1 MKKSKLLR
9 TFLLSLLATIPL
21 VAQADREVKQ
31 PVFGKQVITVAEDE
45 VITFVDPKGD
55 TDYTGQTSENC
66 QGMTVFKPA
75 VEGKSVQIS
84 FEYMNMG
91 GSGSYYSVAN
101 VYNGNPDAEDS
112 FTWATSTSTVP
123 TSYSTS
129 VLPSGNILRAY
140 PNEKGK
146 TYENETYFSTSND
159 GVLSVGFAYRYA
171 YSCKGWKATVKL
183 VSLDNMQTKGAAAD
197 YSAVPT
203 SVKSKQNVIFA
214 GATVTTEGVMNADVL
229 NGIRIHINKNQGMI
243 NPTSLVVYDG
253 GNNALETVPNEE
265 DGDYVLY
272 VKKTL
277 VEGTNTFTVRGD
289 ILGSAEI
296 GAEVEV
302 AVTGVITTAFPEGV
316 TPFTTGE
323 AKTISNPALVLMS
336 STPQTVTVGDTP
348 LAFFDEGGADGKIK
362 QNVNGT
368 ITFVPATPGKKVML
382 DVSKLN
388 IWKGSYYVQEF
399 RVYNGSEVKADKLI
413 KTLNDGETAIIR
425 STSEDGSLTV
435 NLFSDTSSTTYENDG
450 WEATVSQFTPQAMTV
465 KSTETAL
472 ASTATCS
479 AGDEAEMLKVTILTE
494 NTEPALVP
502 SSFSVDCGENY
513 ALVSKVAIYSTGTSG
528 TYAATKKIGEAD
540 VTAQNVTVPV
550 SNPVSLV
557 EDNNYFW
564 VTYTLSTTAKSG
576 KKVSAKLA
584 NVKFTND
591 ETITYNIAKAF
602 EREIKN
608 IAIATEGTKT
618 VMVDSTFGL
627 QSEQYASNPTNYSAP
642 GTTDRIVV
650 FKPANEGNVCEIEF
664 SKFEIYYASSSY
676 GTKAKFQ
683 IYSGEGTKGEK
694 LFEVTAPT
702 SGSYDKV
709 GPGEKLRS
717 TSADGAITVV
727 YNPNTSSYYYC
738 GEGFTANVSEYKTKA
753 MEYEEATVAQTS
765 SDVVA
770 VGAKNQ
776 ALLTLNVKTSGTNNP
791 LTLSKVN
798 VDLKDLQQNIAAVKL
813 YAVGKNDIDPAAN
826 ATPVATA
833 TVGENSAL
841 TLTLAESLEL
851 KEGDNY
857 LRLTADV
864 AEDAVAD
871 AKVDAKVLS
880 LTIGGEEKT
889 IETGDPTGERT
900 VKYMYLLQSGDN
912 GEITIGDNT
921 IMFYDDGGAEKD
933 ASRNFTGQVTFV
945 PNSAD
950 KAIKF
955 VFKSSAF
962 GNYSDH
968 LYIYN
973 GAEAKT
979 TADVE
984 VGMYDA
990 APDMII
996 SESADGKLTV
1006 KFTTAS
1012 SSTSITNFAIEV
1024 SAYQKQPL
1032 AVANITTEDC
1042 SDAETLKGA
1051 QDVKMQKIAIEAVGD
1066 MNDIKLSAVNV
1077 SATNADAISKVKV
1090 YATDTYSTFS
1100 TTNLIGEAD
1109 AAGNIA
1115 VDYTISKRGT
1125 YYLWVTCDI
1134 ASDATVGNK
1143 PSVSV
1148 TTITASGDNVTVAEP
1163 KTSTIEVVSGKSG
1176 TIAVG
1181 PGTAYPTIQSAIN
1194 SLAIGVEGP
1203 VVLSVKKGKYNE
1215 RLMIPAIKG
1224 VSATNTVTIQS
1235 ESGLRGDV
1243 EIYHDSYTS
1252 PAYGET
1258 GYGVVTFD
1266 NTDYITLKDVTVK
1279 TEDPSYKGVV
1289 YVRNAS
1295 RHITIDGC
1303 YLSAPM
1309 TTQYSEG
1316 DINIIGHYVDNSKDA
1331 DGNYL
1336 CNNNN
1341 DYLTIKNNIIEGGY
1355 IGISMG
1361 GTSYLALPKEVGGVI
1376 ENNIIRGWGSKGIY
1390 VMEELGAKVN
1400 GNKVYNVEY
1409 TASSALGLDM
1419 QVGEDNTLPVEIKNN
1434 TFYIAA
1440 SNTASAMSFRKLIG
1454 TAENPVDVSYNE
1466 IRVVSKYSANFG
1478 VKFSNG
1484 NVKNV
1489 NFDHN
1494 SIRVTN
1500 APSPVSDGATGLW
1513 FSSTLTDGA
1522 AANVNV
1528 TNNIVANEATGFA
1541 VNLYNDGNLSAIKF
1555 ANNTLYT
1562 AGTTFARASSGTTM
1576 DHATWTTKTGETGG
1590 ENTLV
1595 AFKDEFRLFPAAEVG
1610 DRGCF
1615 PYDANQTAATH
1626 AEGDP
1631 AFDEEMGG
1639 GDITEPTTPDVI
1651 VDAEYELALGEEAQL
1666 YAVLTD
1672 GTAPYTITWKNGK
1685 NTVIKTETLE
1695 TLPEDFVTCTITP
1708 SENMDYTVS
1717 VIDANLKEVSA
1728 TIRVITTG
1736 APVVATFENLYLDS
1750 ESEFS
1755 GIYELEDEDDYFRE
1769 TTFVNGSYSFYQGT
1783 WPDYASWWGI
1793 GYSNHTSTNFGG
1805 LDDQFNSCVGTG
1817 VDGSAN
1823 YAVAY
1828 YMEYMGPG
1836 YEPSVTVT
1844 NNPAGAIVPGMYVTN
1859 TAYAVNSMENG
1870 DDFAKKFGYGD
1881 WFKLTA
1887 TGYAANGEETN
1898 SVDFYLADFRSDNAS
1913 ERYIVKDWQYMDLS
1927 VLGTVKKIVFTM
1939 SSSDNSTY
1947 GMNTPAYFA
1956 FDNFGAEPT
1965 FILADKSE
1973 YTATENKQYKE
1984 LTYTRTFGT
1993 TKWQPLYVPFT
2004 SDYSAWGENVKIAK
2018 VTTDDIDDDILTVTY
2033 LEEDETVE
2041 ANTPYFIKAAE
2052 PCDIKVTVENATLVA
2067 ADNASVTSGSITL
2080 TGTYTSMSIQP
2091 DTYYVLHSGSIVKT
2105 SNASGYKLAPMR
2117 WYASTTNGA
2126 NIKLR
2131 VIGEDGETTEIV
2143 DATMDSDVNAVY
2155 SANGVRQQSLRKG
2168 VNIVR
2173 MSDGTTKKIMVK

>member
-1 MKKSKLLR
+1 MKQKLLIKQ
-9 TFLLSLLATIPL
+9 LLCLLF
-21 VAQADREVKQ
+21 VALPTLAWADREVKQ
-31 PVFGKQVITVAEDE
+31 PVFGKQVITVADDE

-75 VEGKSVQIS
+75 VEGKSVQIV

-101 VYNGNPDAEDS
+101 VYNGNPDADNS

-123 TSYSTS
+123 TSYSAS
-129 VLPSGNILRAY
+129 VLPSGDILRAF
-140 PNEKGK
+140 PNERNK

-159 GVLSVGFAYRYA
+159 GMLSVGFAYRYA
-171 YSCKGWKATVKL
+171 YSCKGWKAKVKL
-183 VSLDNMQTKGAAAD
+183 VALNNMQTKGAAAD

-203 SVKSKQNVIFA
+203 SVKSKQNVALA
-214 GATVTTEGVMNADVL
+214 GFNVTTEGVMNADNLTGVKVKFAKNEGVVNPSDLKLYDASGNDL
-229 NGIRIHINKNQGMI
+229 NATI
-243 NPTSLVVYDG
+243 TADG
-253 GNNALETVPNEE
+253 ENHLLTVN
-265 DGDYVLY
+265 
-272 VKKTL
+272 KTL
-277 VEGTNTFTVRGD
+277 VEGKNDFLIKGD
-289 ILGSAEI
+289 FLGTAEI
-296 GAEVEV
+296 GAKVQLDV
-302 AVTGVITTAFPEGV
+302 LGVTTTAMPDGV
-316 TPFTTGE
+316 TPFTSAE
-323 AKTISNPALVLMS
+323 SVELENPALVLMS

-368 ITFVPATPGKKVML
+368 ITFLPATPSKKVMI
-382 DVSKLN
+382 DVTKMN
-388 IWKGSYYVQEF
+388 IWLGTYYVQEF
-399 RVYNGSEVKADKLI
+399 RVYNGTEVKADKLI
-413 KTLNDGETAIIR
+413 KTLNNGETGIIR
-425 STSEDGSLTV
+425 STSEDGALTV
-435 NLFSDTSSTTYENDG
+435 NLFANTSATTYENDG

-465 KSTETAL
+465 EELAVEA

-479 AGDEAEMLKVTILTE
+479 AGDDAEMLKVTILTE

-550 SNPVSLV
+550 SNAVSLV
-557 EDNNYFW
+557 EGNNYFW

-591 ETITYNIAKAF
+591 ATVTYDIATAF
-602 EREIKN
+602 EREVKN

-618 VMVDSTFGL
+618 VMVDGTFGL
-627 QSEQYASNPTNYSAP
+627 QSEQYPTNANYTAP

-694 LFEVTAPT
+694 LYEVTAPT
-702 SGSYDKV
+702 SGSYNKV

-753 MEYEEATVAQTS
+753 MEYEETTVAQTS

-776 ALLTLNVKTSGTNNP
+776 ALLTLNVNTSGTNNP

-798 VDLKDLQQNIAAVKL
+798 IDLKDLQQNIAAVKL
-813 YAVGKNDIDPAAN
+813 YAVGKNDADPTTD

-841 TLTLAESLEL
+841 ILTLAEPLEL

-857 LRLTADV
+857 LRLTADI

-889 IETGDPTGERT
+889 IEAGDPDGERT

-912 GEITIGDNT
+912 GEVTIGDNT
-921 IMFYDDGGAEKD
+921 IMFYDDGGAEKN

-955 VFKSSAF
+955 VFKTSSF

-979 TADVE
+979 SADVE

-990 APDMII
+990 APEMFI

-1006 KFTTAS
+1006 KFSTAS
-1012 SSTSITNFAIEV
+1012 STTSVTNFAIEV

-1032 AVANITTEDC
+1032 AVASITTEDT

-1051 QDVKMQKIAIEAVGD
+1051 QDVKMQKIAIEAAGD

-1077 SATNADAISKVKV
+1077 NATNAEVISKVKV

-1115 VDYTISKRGT
+1115 VDYTINKRGT

-1134 ASDATVGNK
+1134 ASDATIGNK
-1143 PSVSV
+1143 PSASV
-1148 TTITASGDNVTVAEP
+1148 TAITANGEEVAVAEP
-1163 KTSTIEVVSGKSG
+1163 STSTIEVVSGKSG

-1235 ESGLRGDV
+1235 ETGLRGDV

-1266 NTDYITLKDVTVK
+1266 NANYITLKDVTVK
-1279 TEDPSYKGVV
+1279 TEAPQYKGVV

-1303 YLSAPM
+1303 YLSAPT

-1361 GTSYLALPKEVGGVI
+1361 GTSYVALPKEVGGVI

-1390 VMEELGAKVN
+1390 VMEELGTKIN

-1419 QVGEDNTLPVEIKNN
+1419 QVGEDNTLPVEVTHN

-1466 IRVVSKYSANFG
+1466 VRVVSKYSANFG

-1500 APSPVSDGATGLW
+1500 AQYPVSDGATGLW

-1541 VNLYNDGNLSAIKF
+1541 VNLYNDGNLNAVKF

-1562 AGTTFARASSGTTM
+1562 AGATFARASSGTTM
-1576 DHATWTTKTGETGG
+1576 DYAAWTTKTGETGG

-1615 PYDANQTAATH
+1615 PYDANQAAATH

-1631 AFDEEMGG
+1631 AFDVEMGG
-1639 GDITEPTTPDVI
+1639 GDITEPTNPELL
-1651 VDAEYELALGEEAQL
+1651 VDAEYELPLGEEAQL
-1666 YAVLTD
+1666 YATLTE
-1672 GTAPYTITWKNGK
+1672 GTAPYTVTWKDSK

-1695 TLPEDFVTCTITP
+1695 SLPESPLTCTITP
-1708 SENMDYTVS
+1708 QENADYTVT
-1717 VIDANLKEVSA
+1717 VVDANLKEVSA
-1728 TIRVITTG
+1728 AIRVITTG
-1736 APVVATFENLYLDS
+1736 DAAPATFENLYLDE

-1755 GIYELEDEDDYFRE
+1755 GIYELEDEDDFFRE

-1783 WPDYASWWGI
+1783 WPDYDTWWGI
-1793 GYSNHTSTNFGG
+1793 GYSNHTSTEYAG
-1805 LDDQFNSCVGTG
+1805 LDDQFNSIVGTG
-1817 VDGSAN
+1817 VNGSEN
-1823 YAVAY
+1823 YALAY
-1828 YMEYMGPG
+1828 YMANMGPG
-1836 YEPSVTVT
+1836 YEPAVTIT
-1844 NNPAGAIVPGMYVTN
+1844 NKPQGDVVPGMYVTN

-1870 DDFAKKFGYGD
+1870 DEYAKKFGYGD

-1887 TGYAANGEETN
+1887 TGYDAAGNNTG

-1913 ERYIVKDWQYMDLS
+1913 ERYIVKDWRYMDLS
-1927 VLGTVKKIVFTM
+1927 ALGTVKKIVFTM
-1939 SSSDNSTY
+1939 SSSDNSKW
-1947 GMNTPAYFA
+1947 GMNTPSYFA
-1956 FDNFGAEPT
+1956 FDDFGVAAPGVNVTIGKNGWST
-1965 FILADKSE
+1965 FASKHNMTIPE
-1973 YTATENKQYKE
+1973 GITAYYATAANNSTVTLEEITDGIIPAGEGVVLNGVE
-1984 LTYTRTFGT
+1984 GETYTFMQSEEEGSVLTGNLMVGVTDPETFSNNGHV
-1993 TKWQPLYVPFT
+1993 YVISTVNDETAFYHYTGATFPEGKAYLNMPT
-2004 SDYSAWGENVKIAK
+2004 AMGAK
-2018 VTTDDIDDDILTVTY
+2018 VG
-2033 LEEDETVE
+2033 
-2041 ANTPYFIKAAE
+2041 IKFN
-2052 PCDIKVTVENATLVA
+2052 D
-2067 ADNASVTSGSITL
+2067 
-2080 TGTYTSMSIQP
+2080 
-2091 DTYYVLHSGSIVKT
+2091 
-2105 SNASGYKLAPMR
+2105 
-2117 WYASTTNGA
+2117 
-2126 NIKLR
+2126 
-2131 VIGEDGETTEIV
+2131 
-2143 DATMDSDVNAVY
+2143 DATGINSVRDDESVMQNTY
-2155 SANGVRQQSLRKG
+2155 NTNGVRVNTNAKGIVIKNGRK
-2168 VNIVR
+2168 VL
-2173 MSDGTTKKIMVK
+2173 VK

>member
-1 MKKSKLLR
+1 MRRFFS
-9 TFLLSLLATIPL
+9 SLFVVCVLFFSSAGH
-21 VAQADREVKQ
+21 AWADREVKQ
-31 PVFGKQVITVAEDE
+31 LQFGKQTITVAEDE
-45 VITFVDPKGD
+45 TITFVDPKGS
-55 TDYTGQTSENC
+55 TDYSGQSSENA
-66 QGMTVFKPA
+66 QSLTVFQSGK
-75 VEGKSVQIS
+75 EGMSVQIT
-84 FEYMNMG
+84 FESMNMG

-101 VYNGNPDAEDS
+101 VYNGNPDANDS

-123 TSYSTS
+123 TSYSAS
-129 VLPSGNILRAY
+129 VLPSGDILRAY
-140 PNEKGK
+140 PNEKDK
-146 TYENETYFSTSND
+146 TYTNETYFSTVSD
-159 GVLSVGFAYRYA
+159 GSLSVGFAYRYA
-171 YSCKGWKATVKL
+171 YACTGWVAKVKL
-183 VSLDNMQTKGAAAD
+183 VKLDNMQTKSAAAD

-229 NGIRIHINKNQGMI
+229 NGIRIHINKNEGMI
-243 NPTSLVVYDG
+243 DPALLVVYDG

-272 VKKTL
+272 VEKTL
-277 VEGTNTFTVRGD
+277 TEDVNNFTVRGD

-296 GAEVEV
+296 GAEVEI
-302 AVTGVITTAFPEGV
+302 AVTGVITTTYPEGV

-323 AKTISNPALVLMS
+323 AVTISNPALVLMS

-425 STSEDGSLTV
+425 STSEDGALTV
-435 NLFSDTSSTTYENDG
+435 NLYSDTSSTLYENDG

-465 KSTETAL
+465 KSTTVEA
-472 ASTATCS
+472 ASDATCS
-479 AGDEAEMLKVTILTE
+479 AGDEAEMLKVKVTTE

-502 SSFSVDCGENY
+502 STFAVDCGEDY
-513 ALVSKVAIYSTGTSG
+513 ALVSKVAIYSTATSG
-528 TYAATKKIGEAD
+528 TYASTKKIGEAD

-550 SNPVSLV
+550 TDAVSLV
-557 EDNNYFW
+557 EGDNYFW
-564 VTYTLSTTAKSG
+564 VAYTLANNAKNG
-576 KKVSAKLA
+576 QKVSAKLV

-591 ETITYNIAKAF
+591 ATATDAEAAAV
-602 EREIKN
+602 EREVKN
-608 IAIATEGTKT
+608 VAIATEGTKT
-618 VMVDSTFGL
+618 IMVDGTFGL
-627 QSEQYASNPTNYSAP
+627 QSEQYPTNAIYTAP

-664 SKFEIYYASSSY
+664 SKFEIYYTSSSY
-676 GTKAKFQ
+676 GVKAKFQ
-683 IYSGEGTKGEK
+683 IYSGVGTKGEK
-694 LFEVTAPT
+694 LYEVTAPST
-702 SGSYDKV
+702 SPYNKV

-727 YNPNTSSYYYC
+727 YNPNTSSYYSC
-738 GEGFTANVSEYKTKA
+738 GEGFTANVSEYKTKD
-753 MEYEEATVAQTS
+753 MEYEETTVAQTS

-776 ALLTLNVKTSGTNNP
+776 ALLTINVKTSGTNNP

-798 VDLKDLQQNIAAVKL
+798 VDLKDLQQNISAVKL
-813 YAVGKNDIDPAAN
+813 FSVGKTDADSAAD

-833 TVGENSAL
+833 TVGETSAL
-841 TLTLAESLEL
+841 TLTLAEPLEL

-864 AEDAVAD
+864 AEDAADD

-889 IETGDPTGERT
+889 IETGDPEGERT
-900 VKYMYLLQSGDN
+900 VKYMYLLQSGNN
-912 GEITIGDNT
+912 GEVTIGDNT

-933 ASRNFTGQVTFV
+933 ASRSFTGQVTFV
-945 PNSAD
+945 PSSAD

-955 VFKSSAF
+955 VFKSSSF
-962 GNYSDH
+962 GNYADH

-973 GAEAKT
+973 GAEVKSK
-979 TADVE
+979 ADVE
-984 VGMYDA
+984 VGMYDS
-990 APDMII
+990 APDMFI
-996 SESADGKLTV
+996 SESEDGKLTV

-1012 SSTSITNFAIEV
+1012 STSSVTNFAIEV

-1032 AVANITTEDC
+1032 AVASVATEDI

-1051 QDVKMQKIAIEAVGD
+1051 QDVKMQKIAIDAVGD

-1077 SATNADAISKVKV
+1077 NATNAEAIGKVKV
-1090 YATDTYSTFS
+1090 YATDSYNTFS

-1109 AAGNIA
+1109 AAGNIP

-1134 ASDATVGNK
+1134 ASTATVGDN

-1148 TTITASGDNVTVAEP
+1148 VAVTANGENVAVAEP
-1163 KTSTIEVVSGKSG
+1163 KTSTVEVVSGKSG
-1176 TIAVG
+1176 TIEVG
-1181 PGTAYPTIQSAIN
+1181 LGTAYPTIQSAIN

-1224 VSATNTVTIQS
+1224 VSATNTITIQS
-1235 ESGLRGDV
+1235 ETGLRGDV

-1279 TEDPSYKGVV
+1279 TEAPQYKGVI

-1331 DGNYL
+1331 DGDYL

-1361 GTSYLALPKEVGGVI
+1361 GTSYVALPKEVGGVI

-1390 VMEELGAKVN
+1390 VMEELGVKVN
-1400 GNKVYNVEY
+1400 NNKVYNVEY

-1419 QVGEDNTLPVEIKNN
+1419 QVGEDNTLPVEVTHN

-1454 TAENPVDVSYNE
+1454 TSENPVDVSYNE
-1466 IRVVSKYSANFG
+1466 VRVVSKYSANFG

-1500 APSPVSDGATGLW
+1500 APYPVSDGATGLW
-1513 FSSTLTDGA
+1513 FSSTLTEGV

-1541 VNLYNDGNLSAIKF
+1541 VNLYNDGNLDAIKF
-1555 ANNTLYT
+1555 ENNTLYT
-1562 AGTTFARASSGTTM
+1562 AGETFARASSGTTM
-1576 DHATWTTKTGETGG
+1576 DYAAWTTKTGETGG

-1595 AFKDEFRLFPAAEVG
+1595 AFKDEFRLFPATEVN

-1615 PYDANQTAATH
+1615 PYDATQAAATH

-1639 GDITEPTTPDVI
+1639 GDITEPTNPNLL
-1651 VDAEYELALGEEAQL
+1651 VDAEYELPLGEEAQL

-1672 GTAPYTITWKNGK
+1672 GTAPYTITWKDGK

-1708 SENMDYTVS
+1708 QENMDYTVS
-1717 VIDANLKEVSA
+1717 VVDANLKEFSA

-1736 APVVATFENLYLDS
+1736 APVVATFENLYLDN
-1750 ESEFS
+1750 ESSFS
-1755 GIYELEDEDDYFRE
+1755 GIYELEDEDDFSRE
-1769 TTFVNGSYSFYQGT
+1769 STFVNGSYSFYQGT
-1783 WPDYASWWGI
+1783 MPDYDTWWGI
-1793 GYSNHTSTNFGG
+1793 GYANSTETSYVV
-1805 LDDQFNSCVGTG
+1805 LADQFRNCVGG
-1817 VDGSAN
+1817 GYDGSDN

-1844 NNPAGAIVPGMYVTN
+1844 NNPTGAIVPGMYVTN

-1870 DDFAKKFGYGD
+1870 DAVAKKFGYGD
-1881 WFKLTA
+1881 WLKLTA
-1887 TGYAANGEETN
+1887 TGYDSDGKATL
-1898 SVDFYLADFRSDNAS
+1898 STDFYLADMRADDVND
-1913 ERYIVKDWQYMDLS
+1913 RYIVKDWKYMDLS
-1927 VLGTVKKIVFTM
+1927 VLGAVKKIVFTM
-1939 SSSDNSTY
+1939 SSSDSGSW

-1956 FDNFGAEPT
+1956 FDNFGAEPV
-1965 FILADKSE
+1965 DD
-1973 YTATENKQYKE
+1973 TATSLQSACHQNASNADIYSVNGMKQN
-1984 LTYTRTFGT
+1984 RMQRGINIIRMNN
-1993 TKWQPLYVPFT
+1993 
-2004 SDYSAWGENVKIAK
+2004 GEIRKIAK
-2018 VTTDDIDDDILTVTY
+2018 
-2033 LEEDETVE
+2033 
-2041 ANTPYFIKAAE
+2041 
-2052 PCDIKVTVENATLVA
+2052 
-2067 ADNASVTSGSITL
+2067 
-2080 TGTYTSMSIQP
+2080 
-2091 DTYYVLHSGSIVKT
+2091 
-2105 SNASGYKLAPMR
+2105 
-2117 WYASTTNGA
+2117 
-2126 NIKLR
+2126 
-2131 VIGEDGETTEIV
+2131 
-2143 DATMDSDVNAVY
+2143 
-2155 SANGVRQQSLRKG
+2155 
-2168 VNIVR
+2168 
-2173 MSDGTTKKIMVK
+2173 

>member
-1 MKKSKLLR
+1 MKPKLLIKQ
-9 TFLLSLLATIPL
+9 LLCLLF
-21 VAQADREVKQ
+21 VALPTLAWADREVKQ

-55 TDYTGQTSENC
+55 TDYTGTQTENC

-75 VEGKSVQIS
+75 VEGKSVQIT
-84 FEYMNMG
+84 FEFMNMG
-91 GSGSYYSVAN
+91 GQNNYYSVAN
-101 VYNGNPDAEDS
+101 VYNGNPDADNS
-112 FTWATSTSTVP
+112 FTWATATTGTGGVP
-123 TSYSTS
+123 TSYSAS
-129 VLPSGNILRAY
+129 VLPSGDILRAY
-140 PNEKGK
+140 PNERNK
-146 TYENETYFSTSND
+146 TYENETYFSTSSD
-159 GVLSVGFAYRYA
+159 GMLSVGFAYRYA

-183 VSLDNMQTKGAAAD
+183 VSLDNMQTKSAAAD

-203 SVKSKQNVIFA
+203 SVKSKQNVTLA
-214 GATVTTEGVMNADVL
+214 GFNVTTEGVMNADNFTGVKVKFAKNEGVIDPSALKLYDASGNDL
-229 NGIRIHINKNQGMI
+229 NATVAADGENHII
-243 NPTSLVVYDG
+243 TA
-253 GNNALETVPNEE
+253 NNAL
-265 DGDYVLY
+265 
-272 VKKTL
+272 
-277 VEGTNTFTVRGD
+277 VEGKNNFLIKGD
-289 ILGSAEI
+289 FLGTAEI
-296 GAEVEV
+296 GAKVQLNV
-302 AVTGVITTAFPEGV
+302 LGVTTTSMPGGV
-316 TPFTTGE
+316 TPFTTAE
-323 AKTISNPALVLMS
+323 SVELVNPALVLMS

-368 ITFVPATPGKKVML
+368 ITFVPATPGKKVQL
-382 DVSKLN
+382 DVTKMN
-388 IWKGSYYVQEF
+388 IWLGTYYVQEF
-399 RVYNGSEVKADKLI
+399 RVYNGTEVKANKLI
-413 KTLNDGETAIIR
+413 KTLNDKETGIIR
-425 STSEDGSLTV
+425 STSEDGALTV
-435 NLFSDTSSTTYENDG
+435 NLYANTTATTYENDG
-450 WEATVSQFTPQAMTV
+450 WEATVSQFTPQPMTV
-465 KSTETAL
+465 EELVVAA

-502 SSFSVDCGENY
+502 SSFTVDCGENH

-528 TYAATKKIGEAD
+528 TYAATRKIGEAD

-576 KKVSAKLA
+576 KKVSAKLV

-591 ETITYNIAKAF
+591 ATVTYDNATAV
-602 EREIKN
+602 EREVKN

-618 VMVDSTFGL
+618 VMVDGSFGL
-627 QSEQYASNPTNYSAP
+627 QSEQYATNANYTAP

-694 LFEVTAPT
+694 LYEVKAPT
-702 SGSYDKV
+702 SGSYNTT
-709 GPGEKLRS
+709 GPGEKVRS
-717 TSADGAITVV
+717 TSTDGAITVV

-753 MEYEEATVAQTS
+753 MEYEQTTVAQTS

-798 VDLKDLQQNIAAVKL
+798 VDLKNLQQNIAAVKL
-813 YAVGKNDIDPAAN
+813 YAVGKTDADPAAD
-826 ATPVATA
+826 ATPVASA
-833 TVGENSAL
+833 TVSESSAL
-841 TLTLAESLEL
+841 TLTLAEPLEL
-851 KEGDNY
+851 KEGDNH

-871 AKVDAKVLS
+871 AKIDAKVVS
-880 LTIGGEEKT
+880 LTIGSEDKT
-889 IETGDPTGERT
+889 IEAGDPDGERT

-912 GEITIGDNT
+912 GEVTIGDNA
-921 IMFYDDGGAEKD
+921 IMFYDDGGAEKN

-945 PNSAD
+945 PNAAD

-955 VFKSSAF
+955 VFKTASI
-962 GNYSDH
+962 GNYSDN
-968 LYIYN
+968 LNIYN
-973 GAEAKT
+973 GGEVKA
-979 TADVE
+979 TADLN
-984 VGMYDA
+984 VGMYSA
-990 APDMII
+990 APEMFI
-996 SESADGKLTV
+996 SESEDGKLTV

-1012 SSTSITNFAIEV
+1012 STTSITNFAIEV

-1032 AVANITTEDC
+1032 AVTSIATEDI

-1051 QDVKMQKIAIEAVGD
+1051 QDVKMQKIAIEADGD
-1066 MNDIKLSAVNV
+1066 MNDIKLSAVKIN
-1077 SATNADAISKVKV
+1077 ATNAEAIAKVKV
-1090 YATDTYSTFS
+1090 YATDTYNTFS
-1100 TTNLIGEAD
+1100 TTNLIGESD
-1109 AAGNIA
+1109 AAGNVP
-1115 VDYTISKRGT
+1115 VDYTINKRGT

-1134 ASDATVGNK
+1134 ASAATVGNK
-1143 PSVSV
+1143 PSASV
-1148 TTITASGDNVTVAEP
+1148 TAITANGEDVAIAEP
-1163 KTSTIEVVSGKSG
+1163 STSTIEIVSGKSG

-1181 PGTAYPTIQSAIN
+1181 TGTAYPTIQSAIN

-1235 ESGLRGDV
+1235 ETGLRGDV

-1266 NTDYITLKDVTVK
+1266 NTDYITLKNVTVK
-1279 TEDPSYKGVV
+1279 TQDTNYEGVV

-1316 DINIIGHYVDNSKDA
+1316 DINIIGHYAENTA
-1331 DGNYL
+1331 N
-1336 CNNNN
+1336 CNN
-1341 DYLTIKNNIIEGGY
+1341 DYLTVKNNIIEGGY
-1355 IGISMG
+1355 IGVSMG
-1361 GTSYLALPKEVGGVI
+1361 GTSYVALPKEVGGVI

-1390 VMEELGAKVN
+1390 VMEELGVKVN
-1400 GNKVYNVEY
+1400 SNKVYNVEY

-1419 QVGEDNTLPVEIKNN
+1419 QVGEDNTLPVEVAHN

-1440 SNTASAMSFRKLIG
+1440 SNTASAMSFRKLVG
-1454 TAENPVDVSYNE
+1454 TAENPVNVSYNE
-1466 IRVVSKYSANFG
+1466 VRVVSKYSANFG

-1484 NVKNV
+1484 NVRNV

-1500 APSPVSDGATGLW
+1500 AQYPVSDGATGLW

-1562 AGTTFARASSGTTM
+1562 AGATFARASSGTTM
-1576 DHATWTTKTGETGG
+1576 DYAAWTTKTGETGG
-1590 ENTLV
+1590 ENILV
-1595 AFKDEFRLFPAAEVG
+1595 AFKDEFRLFPATEVG
-1610 DRGCF
+1610 DRGCY
-1615 PYDANQTAATH
+1615 PYDATQAAATH

-1631 AFDEEMGG
+1631 AFDEAMGG
-1639 GDITEPTTPDVI
+1639 GDITEPTTPELL
-1651 VDAEYELALGEEAQL
+1651 VDAEYELPLGEEAQL
-1666 YAVLTD
+1666 YAVLTE
-1672 GTAPYTITWKNGK
+1672 GTAPYTVTWKDSK
-1685 NTVIKTETLE
+1685 NDVIKTETLE
-1695 TLPEDFVTCTITP
+1695 TLPEAPLTCTITP
-1708 SENMDYTVS
+1708 QENADYNVTV
-1717 VIDANLKEVSA
+1717 VDANLKETSA
-1728 TIRVITTG
+1728 AIRVITTG
-1736 APVVATFENLYLDS
+1736 DAVPATFENLYLDE
-1750 ESEFS
+1750 ESHFG
-1755 GIYELEDEDDYFRE
+1755 GIMETDDEDAYMVE
-1769 TTFVNGSYSFYQGT
+1769 STFVNGSYSFYTGT
-1783 WPDYASWWGI
+1783 MPDYDTWWGI
-1793 GYSNHTSTNFGG
+1793 GYSNHTSTEFTG

-1817 VDGSAN
+1817 VNGSEN

-1836 YEPSVTVT
+1836 SEPTVT
-1844 NNPAGAIVPGMYVTN
+1844 ITNKPQGDVVPGMYVTN
-1859 TAYAVNSMENG
+1859 TAYAVHSMENG
-1870 DDFAKKFGYGD
+1870 DDVAKKFAYGD

-1887 TGYAANGEETN
+1887 TGYDASGNNTG

-1913 ERYIVKDWQYMDLS
+1913 ERYIVKDWRYMDLS
-1927 VLGTVKKIVFTM
+1927 ALGTVKKVVFSM
-1939 SSSDNSTY
+1939 SSSDNSKW
-1947 GMNTPAYFA
+1947 GINTPSYFA
-1956 FDNFGAEPT
+1956 FDDFGVAAPGVDITIGKGGYSTFASKHNMTVPEGITAYYVTAANNSTVTLEEITDGIIPAGEGVVLNGVEGETYT
-1965 FILADKSE
+1965 FIQTEEDGSVLTGNLMVGVTDPETFSNNGHVYVISTVNNETAFYH
-1973 YTATENKQYKE
+1973 YT
-1984 LTYTRTFGT
+1984 GT
-1993 TKWQPLYVPFT
+1993 TFPEGKAYLNMPT
-2004 SDYSAWGENVKIAK
+2004 AMGAK
-2018 VTTDDIDDDILTVTY
+2018 V
-2033 LEEDETVE
+2033 
-2041 ANTPYFIKAAE
+2041 
-2052 PCDIKVTVENATLVA
+2052 
-2067 ADNASVTSGSITL
+2067 G
-2080 TGTYTSMSIQP
+2080 IQFN
-2091 DTYYVLHSGSIVKT
+2091 D
-2105 SNASGYKLAPMR
+2105 
-2117 WYASTTNGA
+2117 
-2126 NIKLR
+2126 
-2131 VIGEDGETTEIV
+2131 
-2143 DATMDSDVNAVY
+2143 DATGISSMQNAKSGVQNTY
-2155 SANGVRQQSLRKG
+2155 NLNGVRVNPNAKG
-2168 VNIVR
+2168 VVIRNGRKVIV
-2173 MSDGTTKKIMVK
+2173 K

>member
-1 MKKSKLLR
+1 M
-9 TFLLSLLATIPL
+9 AY
-21 VAQADREVKQ
+21 ADREVKQ

-75 VEGKSVQIS
+75 VEGKSIQIS

-101 VYNGNPDAEDS
+101 VYNGNPDADDS

-123 TSYSTS
+123 TSYSAS
-129 VLPSGNILRAY
+129 VLPSGDILRAF
-140 PNEKGK
+140 PNERNK

-171 YSCKGWKATVKL
+171 YACKGWKATVKL

-197 YSAVPT
+197 YSSVPT
-203 SVKSKQNVIFA
+203 SVKSKQNVALA
-214 GATVTTEGVMNADVL
+214 GFNVTTEGVMNADNLTGVKVKFSKNEGVIDPSALKLYDASGNDL
-229 NGIRIHINKNQGMI
+229 NATITADGENYVITVNK
-243 NPTSLVVYDG
+243 
-253 GNNALETVPNEE
+253 A
-265 DGDYVLY
+265 
-272 VKKTL
+272 L
-277 VEGTNTFTVRGD
+277 VEGKNDFLIKGD
-289 ILGSAEI
+289 FLGTAEI
-296 GAEVEV
+296 GAKVQLDV
-302 AVTGVITTAFPEGV
+302 LGVTTTSMPDGV
-316 TPFTTGE
+316 TPFTTATSVE
-323 AKTISNPALVLMS
+323 LVNPALVLMS
-336 STPQTVTVGDTP
+336 STPQTITVGDTP

-368 ITFVPATPGKKVML
+368 VTFLPATPGKKVMI
-382 DVSKLN
+382 DVTKMN
-388 IWKGSYYVQEF
+388 IWLGTYYVQEF
-399 RVYNGSEVKADKLI
+399 RVYNGTEVKADKLI
-413 KTLNDGETAIIR
+413 KTLNDKETGIIR
-425 STSEDGSLTV
+425 STSEDGALTV
-435 NLFSDTSSTTYENDG
+435 NLFANTTATTYENDG
-450 WEATVSQFTPQAMTV
+450 WEATVSQFTPQPMTV
-465 KSTETAL
+465 EELAVAA

-502 SSFSVDCGENY
+502 SSFTVDCGENH

-528 TYAATKKIGEAD
+528 TYATTKKIGEAD
-540 VTAQNVTVPV
+540 VTAQNVTIDVT
-550 SNPVSLV
+550 NPVSLV

-564 VTYTLSTTAKSG
+564 VAYTLSTTAKNG
-576 KKVSAKLA
+576 KKVSAKLV
-584 NVKFTND
+584 NVKFANGVTVAD
-591 ETITYNIAKAF
+591 ATTAAV
-602 EREIKN
+602 EREVKN

-618 VMVDSTFGL
+618 VMVDGSFGL
-627 QSEQYASNPTNYSAP
+627 QSEQYPTNALYTAP

-683 IYSGEGTKGEK
+683 IYSGEGTNGEK
-694 LFEVTAPT
+694 LYEVTAPT
-702 SGSYDKV
+702 SGSYNKV
-709 GPGEKLRS
+709 GPVEKLRS

-753 MEYEEATVAQTS
+753 MEYEETTVSQTL
-765 SDVVA
+765 SDVVG

-776 ALLTLNVKTSGTNNP
+776 ALLTLNVKTSGTNDP

-798 VDLKDLQQNIAAVKL
+798 VNLKDLQQNIAAVKL
-813 YAVGKNDIDPAAN
+813 YAVGKTDAEPAAN

-833 TVGENSAL
+833 TVSESSAL
-841 TLTLAESLEL
+841 TLTLAEPLVL

-871 AKVDAKVLS
+871 AKIDAKIVS
-880 LTIGGEEKT
+880 LTIGGEDKS
-889 IETGDPTGERT
+889 IAAGDPDGERT
-900 VKYMYLLQSGDN
+900 VKYMYVLQSGDN
-912 GEITIGDNT
+912 GEVTIGDNT

-933 ASRNFTGQVTFV
+933 ASRSFTGQVTFV
-945 PNSAD
+945 PNVAD
-950 KAIKF
+950 KAVKF
-955 VFKSSAF
+955 VFKTTSF
-962 GNYSDH
+962 GNYSDY

-973 GAEAKT
+973 GDEVKT
-979 TADVE
+979 TADLT
-984 VGMYDA
+984 VGMYNA
-990 APDMII
+990 APDMFI
-996 SESADGKLTV
+996 SESEDGKLTV

-1012 SSTSITNFAIEV
+1012 STTSITNFAIEV

-1032 AVANITTEDC
+1032 TVASIATEDI

-1051 QDVKMQKIAIEAVGD
+1051 QDVKMQKIAVEAVGD
-1066 MNDIKLSAVNV
+1066 MNNIKLSAVKVN
-1077 SATNADAISKVKV
+1077 ATNTEAVAKVKV
-1090 YATDTYSTFS
+1090 YATDTYNSFS

-1109 AAGNIA
+1109 AAGNIP
-1115 VDYTISKRGT
+1115 VDYTITKRGT
-1125 YYLWVTCDI
+1125 YYLWVTYDI
-1134 ASDATVGNK
+1134 VSTATVGSK
-1143 PSVSV
+1143 PSASV
-1148 TTITASGDNVTVAEP
+1148 ATVTANGEEVAVAEP
-1163 KTSTIEVVSGKSG
+1163 NASIIEVVSGKSG

-1181 PGTAYPTIQSAIN
+1181 PGTSYPTIQSAIN

-1215 RLMIPAIKG
+1215 RLMVPAIKG

-1235 ESGLRGDV
+1235 ETGLRGDV
-1243 EIYHDSYTS
+1243 EIYHDQYTS

-1279 TEDPSYKGVV
+1279 TQDPAYKGVV

-1303 YLSAPM
+1303 YLSAPLS
-1309 TTQYSEG
+1309 TQTSAG

-1361 GTSYLALPKEVGGVI
+1361 GTSYVALPKEVGGVI
-1376 ENNIIRGWGSKGIY
+1376 ENNIIRGWGSKAIY
-1390 VMEELGAKVN
+1390 VMEELGVKVT

-1419 QVGEDNTLPVEIKNN
+1419 QVGEDNTLPVEVTHN

-1440 SNTASAMSFRKLIG
+1440 SNTASAMSFRKLVG
-1454 TAENPVDVSYNE
+1454 TVENPVNVSYNE
-1466 IRVVSKYSANFG
+1466 VRVVSKYSANFG

-1484 NVKNV
+1484 NVRNV

-1500 APSPVSDGATGLW
+1500 ALSPVSDGATGLW

-1528 TNNIVANEATGFA
+1528 TNNIVATEATGFA
-1541 VNLYNDGNLSAIKF
+1541 VNLYNDGNLNAIKF

-1562 AGTTFARASSGTTM
+1562 AGTTFARASSGTMM
-1576 DHATWTTKTGETGG
+1576 DYATWTTKTGETGG

-1610 DRGCF
+1610 DRGCL
-1615 PYDANQTAATH
+1615 PYDAAQAAATH

-1631 AFDEEMGG
+1631 AYDEEMGG
-1639 GDITEPTTPDVI
+1639 GDITEPTNPELL
-1651 VDAEYELALGEEAQL
+1651 VDAEYELPLGEEAQL

-1672 GTAPYTITWKNGK
+1672 GTAPYTITWKDSK
-1685 NTVIKTETLE
+1685 NTVVKTETLE
-1695 TLPEDFVTCTITP
+1695 ALPEDFVTCTITP
-1708 SENMDYTVS
+1708 QENMDYTVS
-1717 VIDANLKEVSA
+1717 VVDANLKEVSA
-1728 TIRVITTG
+1728 TIRVIATG
-1736 APVVATFENLYLDS
+1736 EAVVATFESLHLDS
-1750 ESEFS
+1750 ESSFS
-1755 GIYELEDEDDYFRE
+1755 GIYELEDEDDFSRE

-1783 WPDYASWWGI
+1783 MPDYDSWWGI
-1793 GYSNHTSTNFGG
+1793 GYSNHTSTAYSS
-1805 LDDQFNSCVGTG
+1805 LDDQFNSIVGTG
-1817 VDGSAN
+1817 VNGSEN

-1836 YEPSVTVT
+1836 YEPSVTIT
-1844 NNPAGAIVPGMYVTN
+1844 NKPQGEIVPGMYVTN
-1859 TAYAVNSMENG
+1859 TAYAVTSMENG
-1870 DDFAKKFGYGD
+1870 DSYAKKFGYGD

-1887 TGYAANGEETN
+1887 TGYDANDELTN

-1927 VLGTVKKIVFTM
+1927 LLGTVKKIVFTM
-1939 SSSDNSTY
+1939 SSSDSSTY

-1956 FDNFGAEPT
+1956 FDNFGAEPST
-1965 FILADKSE
+1965 IVLADKSE
-1973 YTATENKQYKE
+1973 YSATEAKE
-1984 LTYTRTFGT
+1984 YEQLTYTRTFGT
-1993 TKWQPLYVPFT
+1993 TNWQPLYVPFE
-2004 SDYSAWGENVKIAK
+2004 SDYTAWNENVKIAK
-2018 VTTDDIDDDILTVTY
+2018 LTEASTTSLTITE
-2033 LEEDETVE
+2033 LSAMDKVE
-2041 ANTPYFIKAAE
+2041 ANTPYFIKANQTG
-2052 PCDIKVTVENATLVA
+2052 DLTVVVENATLEA
-2067 ADNASVTSGSITL
+2067 APASMKTTVNGVEF
-2080 TGTYTSMSIQP
+2080 TGTYSSVVLQP
-2091 DTYYVLHSGSIVKT
+2091 GTHILHTGAIMTNNNNYTLPS
-2105 SNASGYKLAPMR
+2105 MR
-2117 WYASTTNGA
+2117 WYIS
-2126 NIKLR
+2126 
-2131 VIGEDGETTEIV
+2131 DGIDAQSAKIFVLDETTGITEAAQT
-2143 DATMDSDVNAVY
+2143 DAEADAIYNAG
-2155 SANGVRQQSLRKG
+2155 GVRQQQLRKG
-2168 VNIVR
+2168 VNVVR
-2173 MSDGTTKKIMVK
+2173 MSDGTVKKVLVK